1 MSMFG
6 YPRRWFAETES
17 TNDVARGWAGE
28 GAPEGAVVVA
38 SRQLRGRGRRA
49 RVWESP
55 PDTGLYASFIL
66 RPGWLAKKAPDLAI
80 VAGMAAFH
88 ALEKTGVPHLR
99 VKWPNDI
106 LANGKKICGVLV
118 EPLIGEGRIE
128 FAVIGIGINV
138 GQAAGDFSP
147 EVRGR
152 VTSCRMEDR
161 AISIDLMLDYL
172 VESLQTVRHVPLPA
186 LCSEWVA
193 AGAKEEEPEL

>member
-1 MSMFG
+1 MAWG
-6 YPRRWFAETES
+6 EPIRRLAETES
-17 TNDVARGWAGE
+17 TNDVASDWALA

-138 GQAAGDFSP
+138 GQEANDFSP
-147 EVRGR
+147 ELRSR
-152 VTSCRMEDR
+152 VTSCRMEGR
-161 AISIDLMLDYL
+161 AISVDLMLDVL
-172 VESLQTVRHVPLPA
+172 VESLQNVRRTPFDA
-186 LCSEWVA
+186 LCAAWLA
-193 AGAKEEEPEL
+193 AGAKEGAPEL